1 MNATKEDV
9 SSKLFNFLFRQP
21 LLCTESQLRETFYN
35 QGEESFLK
43 YIYIYTDR
51 SSLIDTLGERERER
65 DWNEGAEKLN
75 SIFRITFNYSWRALE
90 SCSFSD
96 FSLLSRY

>member
-1 MNATKEDV
+1 MLFNETKCTCRDIEGEGEISLNATKEDV

-43 YIYIYTDR
+43 YIYTYIP
-51 SSLIDTLGERERER
+51 IDLR
-65 DWNEGAEKLN
+65 
-75 SIFRITFNYSWRALE
+75 
-90 SCSFSD
+90 
-96 FSLLSRY
+96 

>member
-43 YIYIYTDR
+43 YIYIF
-51 SSLIDTLGERERER
+51 SSRVSY
-65 DWNEGAEKLN
+65 EKEEVEEEKKDKETKK
-75 SIFRITFNYSWRALE
+75 RKRK
-90 SCSFSD
+90 
-96 FSLLSRY
+96 

>member
-43 YIYIYTDR
+43 YIYTDR
-51 SSLIDTLGERERER
+51 SSLIDTLGERERE
-65 DWNEGAEKLN
+65 G
-75 SIFRITFNYSWRALE
+75 LE
-90 SCSFSD
+90 RGGREIEFD
-96 FSLLSRY
+96 IPYNL

>member
-51 SSLIDTLGERERER
+51 SSLIDTLGERERE
-65 DWNEGAEKLN
+65 G
-75 SIFRITFNYSWRALE
+75 LE
-90 SCSFSD
+90 RGGRKIEFD
-96 FSLLSRY
+96 IPYNL